1 MLQITSERLNKE
13 IRRRTDAVGIFP
25 NPAALLRLAGSVLVG
40 AVLAEQNDEWAEGR
54 RYLGLDILTRCR
66 LTTITDDNPDIGAN
80 DMPALTA

>member
-1 MLQITSERLNKE
+1 
-13 IRRRTDAVGIFP
+13 
-25 NPAALLRLAGSVLVG
+25 LVG

-66 LTTITDDNPDIGAN
+66 LTTVTNDNPEIGAD

>member
-1 MLQITSERLNKE
+1 MCEATRHPSFRLV
-13 IRRRTDAVGIFP
+13 R
-25 NPAALLRLAGSVLVG
+25 AGLP
-40 AVLAEQNDEWAEGR
+40 EHNDECAQGR